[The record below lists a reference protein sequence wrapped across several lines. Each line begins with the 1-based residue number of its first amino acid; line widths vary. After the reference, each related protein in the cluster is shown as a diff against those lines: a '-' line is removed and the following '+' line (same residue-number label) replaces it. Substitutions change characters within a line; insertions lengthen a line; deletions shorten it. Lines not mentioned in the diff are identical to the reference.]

1 MRQEVKGCVKYHK
14 YKGELD
20 RQMETRSLEDAT
32 GTFHLRQVQKEREL
46 KLLLEGIDGV
56 SVQENSACG
65 HHEAIQSNGVISCH
79 TMIPPIHIFE

>member
-32 GTFHLRQVQKEREL
+32 GTFHLREVQKEREL
-46 KLLLEGIDGV
+46 NVTTGRNRW
-56 SVQENSACG
+56 S
-65 HHEAIQSNGVISCH
+65 
-79 TMIPPIHIFE
+79 